1 MFISYSL
8 TDDVYNTSTL
18 KDPVQQLHT
27 AALSTDWFM
36 WCLRLY
42 QSFQSMEGYF
52 NFSNGIGISHL
63 APHCLGHFKWASLCI
78 QLRLL
83 GTALLYTRTLP
94 VGFSYS
100 GSSCNDNFIYP
111 YIIKGFS
118 VYLDIMYCNTRL
130 AAEVWEIILPH
141 IYTSVLPI
149 HRCISVCHIK

>member
-8 TDDVYNTSTL
+8 TDDVYNSSTL
-18 KDPVQQLHT
+18 KDRSVQQLHT

-63 APHCLGHFKWASLCI
+63 APHCSGHFKWASLCI

-83 GTALLYTRTLP
+83 GTALYTHIPCQLASATVAVPAMTTSSIHISLKDSLYT
-94 VGFSYS
+94 SI
-100 GSSCNDNFIYP
+100 SCTVIPDSP
-111 YIIKGFS
+111 LK
-118 VYLDIMYCNTRL
+118 CER
-130 AAEVWEIILPH
+130 
-141 IYTSVLPI
+141 
-149 HRCISVCHIK
+149 